1 MSTGIAL
8 LFFAFKG
15 VDLRSTLHE
24 IKEANLFLILLSV
37 GLSMVAMVSRAYRW
51 NILIEPLGFKP
62 KLSNTT
68 YSLLVGYLANL
79 ALPRLGEVTRCG
91 SLTKAEKIPFD
102 ELLGTVI
109 AERLIDVICLF
120 LCIVLT
126 AFVEYERLGNF
137 LFQNLYV
144 PVSNKFVNLIESPWV
159 HLALAVAIILFIA
172 FILVMKKNSAK
183 KGVIFKIMTLLK
195 GVLEGIRSV
204 RKIKR
209 PRAFLFHTVL
219 IWTLYFLV
227 SYICFFALPATSH
240 LGWKAGLFVL
250 VVGGMSMSAPVQGGI
265 GIFHLLISQGL
276 LLYSIAYEH
285 GIAFA
290 TLLHSTQT
298 IMVIIA
304 GIISF
309 FMLFLV
315 NKKASVGMAI
325 NQSQHSK

>member
-15 VDLRSTLHE
+15 VDLKSTLHE

-37 GLSMVAMVSRAYRW
+37 GLAIVAMVSRAYRW

-68 YSLLVGYLANL
+68 YSLMVGYLANL

-120 LCIVLT
+120 ICIVLT

-144 PVSNKFVNLIESPWV
+144 PVSNKFINLIGSPWIV
-159 HLALAVAIILFIA
+159 LVIAVAIVMFIA
-172 FILVMKKNSAK
+172 FVFAMKKNSEK
-183 KGVIFKIMTLLK
+183 KGVIYKIATLLK

-209 PRAFLFHTVL
+209 PRAFLLHTVL
-219 IWTLYFLV
+219 IWTLYFFV

-240 LGWKAGLFVL
+240 LGWRAGLFVL

-315 NKKASVGMAI
+315 NKKAAVGMPI
-325 NQSQHSK
+325 IQDQQTK